1 MIYYKDKARNI
12 IKTYILIHLVV
23 LAVFGMVKCTRLSV
37 LSVVQGSSH
46 VRDHELLF
54 NIVTL
59 TKYKNI
65 AYNAFLDAR
74 RKDGSVRMVSFSPMD
89 PVNNLRVYKKSGT
102 DVFTVDRNSYD
113 YDTAIRIY
121 DVLRHGVKSSGE
133 GGLSVLAFENM
144 VVFTTPT
151 WGNCS
156 LVYSVTGLYPDMDQL
171 YGKNNV
177 ATELVRISLHWFN
190 CFYIWNAFWY

>member
-12 IKTYILIHLVV
+12 IKTFILIHLVV

-37 LSVVQGSSH
+37 LSVVWGSNH

-89 PVNNLRVYKKSGT
+89 PVNNLEVYKKSGT
-102 DVFTVDRNSYD
+102 DVFTEDRYSYD
-113 YDTAIRIY
+113 HDTAIRIY

-133 GGLSVLAFENM
+133 GGLSVLAFENA
-144 VVFTTPT
+144 VVFTTLT

-156 LVYSVTGLYPDMDQL
+156 LVYSVTGLYPDTGQL
-171 YGKNNV
+171 YRKNNV
-177 ATELVRISLHWFN
+177 STELVRISLHWFN
-190 CFYIWNAFWY
+190 CFYK